1 MRWALPGRAWRDA
14 RLNHGVQM
22 SGGTATMP
30 PDVGYEGYGHTV
42 DALIHPQRNTPVNP
56 KHHAKV
62 EATMRTTKLFTAL
75 AATIALTVPAA
86 AAAAPARNLTRTH
99 FQTPGG
105 GCVVTLIAQPYQ
117 IASGESAQ
125 LFGRLHCVGGADT
138 GQTVTVYEQAAGT
151 PGFTT
156 LGTATTGTGGFYSI
170 VAPKLTSD
178 TAFYAG
184 TATASSG
191 EKVVKVA
198 PVVTLAGPTENSQ
211 QGNEGAALLTGPGH
225 RVTFTGAVSPADVGA
240 EVVLQRQN
248 VSGGFSWFEQ
258 WRAIQLGVVGPG
270 GVYSISHVFV
280 LPGDANLRV
289 LVRRHRRFDIRG
301 LSNTLSYEISQ
312 PENSSLT
319 LKASSNPITDGQTVT
334 LTGKVAGASGAPV
347 TLTAHTDG
355 SDPFSTVATTTTNGA
370 GEYSFVQS
378 PQTSTYYQVDSGSA
392 KSTVQFEGVKY
403 ILTASVSTEAVHS
416 GEPVT
421 FSGTVTPVHAGH
433 PVYVERMN
441 IGPRAGFHVVD
452 VGAVSAT
459 GTYTITDYLFGY
471 GTGVYRVVI
480 PGDFANQAQPSQTF
494 TITVTGATPSLVAPL
509 PAPALPGEGQV

>member
-1 MRWALPGRAWRDA
+1 
-14 RLNHGVQM
+14 
-22 SGGTATMP
+22 
-30 PDVGYEGYGHTV
+30 
-42 DALIHPQRNTPVNP
+42 
-56 KHHAKV
+56 
-62 EATMRTTKLFTAL
+62 MRTTKLLTAI
-75 AATIALTVPAA
+75 AATITVMAPAA
-86 AAAAPARNLTRTH
+86 AAAAPS
-99 FQTPGG
+99 QTPIPAHSYSALGG
-105 GCVVTLIAQPYQ
+105 GCVVSFLAQPYQ

-125 LFGRLHCVGGADT
+125 LFGRVKCVGGADT

-156 LGTATTGTGGFYSI
+156 LGTATSGAGGFYSI

-178 TAFYAG
+178 TAFYAS
-184 TATASSG
+184 TATSRSV
-191 EKVVKVA
+191 ERVVKVA
-198 PVVTLAGPTENSQ
+198 PVVTVAGPGENASQ
-211 QGNEGAALLTGPGH
+211 GTEGAALLTGPGH
-225 RVTFTGAVSPADVGA
+225 RVTFTGTVSPADAGA

-289 LVRRHRRFDIRG
+289 LVRRHRRFDIHG

-334 LTGKVAGASGAPV
+334 LTGKVAGASGASGAPV

-355 SDPFSTVATTTTNGA
+355 SDPFAAVATTTTNGA

-403 ILTASVSTEAVHS
+403 VLTASVSTETVHS

-433 PVYVERMN
+433 PVYVERQN
-441 IGPRAGFHVVD
+441 VGPRAGFHVVD

-459 GTYTITDYLFGY
+459 GTYTITDYLFGL

-494 TITVTGATPSLVAPL
+494 TVTVAEATPLLIAPL
-509 PAPALPGEGQV
+509 PAPTLPGEGQV